1 MLSPFLYNIN
11 LQLQTGKT
19 VTGLSNPKP
28 VPLRNLVSDISPTF
42 RLTFL
47 ESDNVIADLT
57 GMEIS
62 LAIGEQ
68 DPKPENG
75 YWYLTDGTNTTY
87 PIPAQAN
94 AADIVSAINDSG
106 IFSSGVEVNSGGSTN
121 SYGDWVITHLATG
134 EVAAI
139 GGDFN
144 GTLATSNLSI
154 QSLDQGSTYTH
165 ATLRIQIIQEPA
177 FLIKNDEWTLTSP
190 SPSSTLSV
198 LSTGSTSIYKLEIDS
213 RAQAGIYQL
222 TLNGDTTPAIR
233 PNASALQLEN
243 ILKFMVGG
251 NLQSQGVLVEAHPL
265 GGFLIT
271 LNAPLTDSTPTFTV
285 DDSNLIIPPYW
296 EAKKELKSE
305 AFSELL
311 EGVNYK
317 ETNLEIRLKETSSG
331 SESSYIFP
339 LVIKDPVI
347 RDTPTDSM
355 SGLSGPILDEVRLYS
370 PFTDLWY
377 PVTSSLDGSGDPIL
391 TIGTGDSIE
400 GENPVLIKHISTTA
414 LYTLHIGSGGG
425 ILVAYYGDDHV
436 SSQLDLNLKIDASNH
451 TLVEASGSIIA
462 PALTLTKT
470 TS

>member
-19 VTGLSNPKP
+19 VTGLSNPKT
-28 VPLRNLVSDISPTF
+28 VPLRNLVSDTSPTF

-75 YWYLTDGTNTTY
+75 YWYLTDGTKNSI
-87 PIPAQAN
+87 PIPAQAD
-94 AADIVSAINDSG
+94 AAEIVTAINASG
-106 IFSSGVEVNSGGSTN
+106 IFPSGVKVTSGGSAN
-121 SYGDWVITHLATG
+121 AYGDWIITHKAAG
-134 EVAAI
+134 EIAAI
-139 GGDFN
+139 GGDFK
-144 GTLATSNLSI
+144 GTLATSNLGI
-154 QSLDQGSTYTH
+154 TVLDQGSTHTH
-165 ATLRIQIIQEPA
+165 ATFRIQIIQEPA
-177 FLIKNDEWTLTSP
+177 YLIKSNEWTLTSP

-285 DDSNLIIPPYW
+285 DDSNLIIPAYW

-311 EGVNYK
+311 EGMRYTDTK
-317 ETNLEIRLKETSSG
+317 LEIRLRETFSG
-331 SESSYIFP
+331 SESSYILP
-339 LVIKDPVI
+339 LVVKDPVI
-347 RDTPTDSM
+347 RDTPADSM